1 MKQTR
6 LDKFF
11 NIKYKNNEM
20 NKNNETKIINK
31 KILNNNCIVT
41 PNNTPVY
48 GSTDN
53 IPISS
58 INIFQLND
66 KIKGK
71 YQDILFDLMVLV
83 KAIQVKQVLAQY
95 YIKMI
100 KKFGVHQDTLEYKQI
115 IMQNVSQ

>member
-20 NKNNETKIINK
+20 NKNNKIINK
-31 KILNNNCIVT
+31 HTLINIVT

-58 INIFQLND
+58 IHLN
-66 KIKGK
+66 
-71 YQDILFDLMVLV
+71 
-83 KAIQVKQVLAQY
+83 
-95 YIKMI
+95 
-100 KKFGVHQDTLEYKQI
+100 
-115 IMQNVSQ
+115 

>member
-11 NIKYKNNEM
+11 NIKYKNNET
-20 NKNNETKIINK
+20 NKNNKTKII
-31 KILNNNCIVT
+31 NNNCIVT

-58 INIFQLND
+58 INIFQLTNFHPN
-66 KIKGK
+66 K
-71 YQDILFDLMVLV
+71 L
-83 KAIQVKQVLAQY
+83 
-95 YIKMI
+95 
-100 KKFGVHQDTLEYKQI
+100 
-115 IMQNVSQ
+115 